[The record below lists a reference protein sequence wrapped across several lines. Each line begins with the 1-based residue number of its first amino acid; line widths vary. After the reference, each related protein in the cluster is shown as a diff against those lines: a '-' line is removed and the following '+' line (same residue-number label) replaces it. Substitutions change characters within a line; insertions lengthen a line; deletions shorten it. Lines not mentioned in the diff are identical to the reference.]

1 MALKTKPLS
10 EQVALVT
17 GGGTGIGRA
26 LTEVLANAGAFVV
39 IASRRPDVL
48 KSTAN
53 QINEQVGSE
62 RVFGRAVD
70 LRDRGQIDSLVSD
83 V

>member
-1 MALKTKPLS
+1 MYACLSNANKSAALNETGVMALKTKPLS
-10 EQVALVT
+10 EQVAVVT

-26 LTEVLANAGAFVV
+26 LTLVLANAGAFVV

-53 QINEQVGSE
+53 QINE
-62 RVFGRAVD
+62 
-70 LRDRGQIDSLVSD
+70 
-83 V
+83 